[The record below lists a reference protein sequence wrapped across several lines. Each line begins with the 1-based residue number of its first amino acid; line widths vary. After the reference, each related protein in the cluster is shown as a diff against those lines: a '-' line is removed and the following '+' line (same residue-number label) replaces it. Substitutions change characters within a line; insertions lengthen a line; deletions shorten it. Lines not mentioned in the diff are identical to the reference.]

1 MKKIPMKAIGNSIK
15 VYMTKH
21 SPEILTGIGIGG
33 FLTTIGM
40 TIKIAPRAKAEIEDA
55 EYYADKYNEPI
66 RYARSG
72 EDLCK
77 ELLARSGL
85 DGAQYGLHRDGQ
97 SSTA

>member
-40 TIKIAPRAKAEIEDA
+40 TMKIAPRAKAEIEDA
-55 EYYADKYNEPI
+55 EY
-66 RYARSG
+66 
-72 EDLCK
+72 
-77 ELLARSGL
+77 
-85 DGAQYGLHRDGQ
+85 
-97 SSTA
+97 